1 VVVVVQRE
9 PLYLRAL
16 LRFLRCLGY
25 EAESLDALPHPPRAS
40 QVDVVIV
47 DEDDLEVVPRGLRH
61 RPRVVLGNG
70 PPSAPHGQRAW
81 VPKPFTGDELA
92 RAVIVARR
100 EQDEMG
106 AAVAALSRDYEGAAV
121 LLATV

>member
-25 EAESLDALPHPPRAS
+25 EAESLDTLARLPAE
-40 QVDVVIV
+40 VDVVVV
-47 DEDDLEVVPRGLRH
+47 DEDDIDAVPGGLRD

-70 PPSAPHGQRAW
+70 PPSAPWGQRAW

-92 RAVIVARR
+92 RAVVVARR
-100 EQDEMG
+100 EHPPRVVAEPALEQDG
-106 AAVAALSRDYEGAAV
+106 SAV
-121 LLATV
+121 LLATI